1 MSRIVVVTGAG
12 SGIGAIC
19 AKILRDQGNEVI
31 GLDLKGSDIEVD
43 LTDAEAIRRAAEQIE
58 HAHGYIDGL
67 IANAGVQTSSTLDLK
82 VNFFGAVDT
91 INAFLPLLAKSDAA
105 RISVTAS
112 AASLQPS
119 DPELLKLLLQDQRE
133 DAFAYGDNL
142 KEKGQE
148 AGYVN
153 YSTAKRAIAQWVR
166 RVAPTDEFA
175 GAGIGINAVGPGVVA
190 TPMTKELLST
200 EEGRALAFGNMPA
213 PYNGAQEPEDIA
225 NVLVFLVSKENNA
238 MTGQIIYVDGGF
250 DSIGRG
256 EDIWHSPKSM
266 D

>member
-1 MSRIVVVTGAG
+1 M
-12 SGIGAIC
+12 
-19 AKILRDQGNEVI
+19 
-31 GLDLKGSDIEVD
+31 
-43 LTDAEAIRRAAEQIE
+43 
-58 HAHGYIDGL
+58 
-67 IANAGVQTSSTLDLK
+67 
-82 VNFFGAVDT
+82 
-91 INAFLPLLAKSDAA
+91 
-105 RISVTAS
+105 TAS

-133 DAFAYGDNL
+133 NAFAYGDKL
-142 KEKGQE
+142 KEQGQE
-148 AGYVN
+148 AGYAN
-153 YSTAKRAIAQWVR
+153 YATAKRAIAQWVR

-266 D
+266 DQRAD